1 MSAIR
6 SLIAGPGAIGA
17 LACAQAQLYG
27 PVWAY
32 AHRPKLTLATECRRT
47 PASVPLL
54 WQPLSAAEDTVEL
67 IWICCKAYQAQATT
81 EVLLNR
87 FPNAVAILL
96 HNGMGPQ
103 QQLAKQFPG
112 RLIWGTTTCGALR
125 LNPHTFQQTGYG
137 TSHLGMPPGS
147 PDQSPAAAMLARL
160 ATWHGPLNP
169 MVTEHIEALLW
180 QKLLINAVL
189 NPITAA
195 HQIRN
200 GQLLEPAFAAEID
213 GLCGE
218 IGQLMQHL
226 KQPAIANPRQ
236 LIHKVATLTA
246 ENRSSMAEDVR
257 TGRPTEIDYI
267 TGFLLHQAQGFGLAT
282 PFLAKWHKQIAQAGK
297 S

>member
-1 MSAIR
+1 MPAIR

-32 AHRPKLTLATECRRT
+32 AHRPTLTLATECQRI
-47 PASVPLL
+47 PASVILH
-54 WQPLSAAEDTVEL
+54 WQALNAADDGVDL
-67 IWICCKAYQAQATT
+67 IWICCKAYQAQTT
-81 EVLLNR
+81 AELLLTR
-87 FPNAVAILL
+87 FPKAVALLL

-103 QQLAKQFPG
+103 QRLAEQFPG
-112 RLIWGTTTCGALR
+112 RLIWGTTTCGALK
-125 LNPHTFQQTGYG
+125 LDPHTFQQTGYG
-137 TSHLGMPPGS
+137 TSHLGLPPGS
-147 PDQSPAAAMLARL
+147 SAQSPAAAMLAHL
-160 ATWHGPLNP
+160 ATWHGPLSP
-169 MVTEHIEALLW
+169 VVTEHIEALLW

-200 GQLLEPAFAAEID
+200 GQLLAPAFAEEID
-213 GLCGE
+213 GLCRE
-218 IGQLMQHL
+218 IGLLMAHL
-226 KQPAIANPRQ
+226 NLPAIANPQRRVQ
-236 LIHKVATLTA
+236 EVATLTA

-257 TGRPTEIDYI
+257 TGRRTEIEYI

-282 PFLAKWHKQIAQAGK
+282 PFLAKWHKKIAQAGK